1 MQISKILILF
11 FYILL
16 GFSQAMAMDCGWS
29 AKNFE
34 DSLQASFSAQKDYL
48 NENFKN
54 RQELRAHLL
63 NPGKSKRIKDFKKI
77 GDVVS
82 PNGVSLFESPQSLLY
97 VEKKDGAVREWLSFE
112 IFTRF
117 KSRPKKLYMP
127 EAVLTE
133 DLVFRHL
140 YIPETKPKH
149 SWKNYFSWEHISKS
163 AGSYG
168 HATKEMVYWLE
179 LFNFL
184 IGNLDIK
191 DDHFILGK
199 NREVFLIDFAYSFWS
214 VLDESPLHYQKRSEF
229 MMSYFEEPQIDL
241 KIPIVRRFVQE
252 LQSGLGEEILNWFTS
267 QELVYKMLRKEKEID
282 PFLERLDYLMNLSLD

>member
-1 MQISKILILF
+1 
-11 FYILL
+11 
-16 GFSQAMAMDCGWS
+16 MAMDCEWS
-29 AKNFE
+29 AQNLE
-34 DSLQASFSAQKDYL
+34 ASLQASFSAQKDYL
-48 NENFKN
+48 NENFQN

-82 PNGVSLFESPQSLLY
+82 PNGVSLFESPKSLLY

-163 AGSYG
+163 TGSYG
-168 HATKEMVYWLE
+168 RATKEMRDWLE

-191 DDHFILGK
+191 DEHFILGK
-199 NREVFLIDFAYSFWS
+199 SQEVFLIDFAYSFWS
-214 VLDESPLHYQKRSEF
+214 VLDDSPLHYQKRSEI

-241 KIPIVRRFVQE
+241 KIPIVRKFVQE
-252 LQSGLGEEILNWFTS
+252 LQSGLGEEILDWFTS

-282 PFLERLDYLMNLSLD
+282 PFLERLDYLMNLALD

>member
-1 MQISKILILF
+1 
-11 FYILL
+11 
-16 GFSQAMAMDCGWS
+16 MAMDCEWS
-29 AKNFE
+29 AQNLE
-34 DSLQASFSAQKDYL
+34 ASLQASFSAQKDYL
-48 NENFKN
+48 NENFQN

-82 PNGVSLFESPQSLLY
+82 PNGVSLFESPKSLLY

-163 AGSYG
+163 TGSYG
-168 HATKEMVYWLE
+168 RATKEMRDWLE

-191 DDHFILGK
+191 DEHFILGK
-199 NREVFLIDFAYSFWS
+199 SQEVFLIDFAYSFWS
-214 VLDESPLHYQKRSEF
+214 VLDDSPLHYQKRSEI

-241 KIPIVRRFVQE
+241 KIPIVRKFVQE
-252 LQSGLGEEILNWFTS
+252 LQSGLGDEILDWFTS

-282 PFLERLDYLMNLSLD
+282 PFLERLDYLMNLALD

>member
-1 MQISKILILF
+1 
-11 FYILL
+11 
-16 GFSQAMAMDCGWS
+16 MAMDCEWS
-29 AKNFE
+29 VQNLEA
-34 DSLQASFSAQKDYL
+34 SLQASFSAQKDYL
-48 NENFKN
+48 NENFQN

-82 PNGVSLFESPQSLLY
+82 PNGVSLFESPKSLLY

-163 AGSYG
+163 TGSYG
-168 HATKEMVYWLE
+168 RATKEMRDWLE

-191 DDHFILGK
+191 DEHFILGK
-199 NREVFLIDFAYSFWS
+199 SQEVFLIDFAYSFWS
-214 VLDESPLHYQKRSEF
+214 VLDDSPLHYQKRSEF

-241 KIPIVRRFVQE
+241 KIPIVRKFVQE
-252 LQSGLGEEILNWFTS
+252 LQSGLGEEILDWFTS

-282 PFLERLDYLMNLSLD
+282 PFLERFDYLMNLALD